1 MSLGHTVHFEGWSDD
16 ESKPLLDYLFAH
28 QVKPEFTCRFRWS
41 PGTLAFWDNRCAL
54 HYPVN
59 DYHGYRRVM
68 HRVTLEGDTPR

>member
-1 MSLGHTVHFEGWSDD
+1 M
-16 ESKPLLDYLFAH
+16 H
-28 QVKPEFTCRFRWS
+28 QVKPESTCRFHWE
-41 PGTLAFWDNRCAL
+41 PGSLAFWDNRCAQ